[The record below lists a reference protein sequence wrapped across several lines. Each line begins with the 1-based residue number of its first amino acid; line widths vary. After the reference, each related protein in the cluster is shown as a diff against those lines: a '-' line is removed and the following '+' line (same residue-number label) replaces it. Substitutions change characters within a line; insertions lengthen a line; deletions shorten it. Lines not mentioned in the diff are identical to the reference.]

1 MNFVMVKN
9 LLKKLS
15 AALMLAALFGAVPA
29 VAQEPAAKV
38 YIKSPVTVEPGVTTS
53 QKLVISMDA
62 TNAEEKFC
70 AFQMD
75 IVLPDGLEFEYRNG
89 KPRITMLKPGVYPS
103 YNDYDDEDNE
113 IDVYT
118 HSLNMSEVN
127 GGIRVIVYSSDPDE
141 NLRYFAKKKGD
152 LLNVYVKTTPY
163 LKPGD
168 VNITLRGVTFSKL
181 DATAGFKAD
190 ELTLTG
196 ITAAATS
203 TLPVKVSA
211 TNKYSTAVFPFGVD
225 AIPAGLEVY
234 SCNSTNGQNLV
245 LTKQSKAVAYTP
257 YILYAANGYE
267 GTLSGAVDASKY
279 SEVVTDGYLTGTVVP
294 TEIGGGNGYYVM
306 QNKGEGVMFYSV
318 DDASFAIPAGKCW
331 LALPAELQGS
341 ASFRLDGTTGVEEVK
356 GEPTV
361 DASQNGNVKTVYDLQ
376 GRKVN
381 TENGKL
387 KGIYIIDGKKVILK

>member
-1 MNFVMVKN
+1 MIKN

-15 AALMLAALFGAVPA
+15 AALMLVALFGAVPA
-29 VAQEPAAKV
+29 VAQERLYIEGDTFVPGGEVGYVTIGIEDAAHDD
-38 YIKSPVTVEPGVTTS
+38 YT
-53 QKLVISMDA
+53 
-62 TNAEEKFC
+62 
-70 AFQMD
+70 AFQFD
-75 IVLPDGLEFEYRNG
+75 LVLPPGLELAY
-89 KPRITMLKPGVYPS
+89 
-103 YNDYDDEDNE
+103 DEDVPECYVNTKG
-113 IDVYT
+113 YLCRS
-118 HSLNMSEVN
+118 HSLELAVGN
-127 GGIRVIVYSSDPDE
+127 GYIRFICFSG
-141 NLRYFAKKKGD
+141 K
-152 LLNVYVKTTPY
+152 NVTFSKTTGNLLDIGLVPSPY

-168 VNITLRGVTFSKL
+168 VEIKL
-181 DATAGFKAD
+181 TNVMFARTTEEYGFKAD

-211 TNKYSTAVFPFGVD
+211 TNKFSTAVFPFNVD

-245 LTKQSKAVAYTP
+245 LTKQSKVVAYTP

-267 GTLSGAVDASKY
+267 DTLSGAVDASKY
-279 SEVVTDGYLTGTVVP
+279 SEVVTDGYLCGAVAAQ
-294 TEIGGGNGYYVM
+294 EIGGGNGYYVM
-306 QNKGEGVMFYSV
+306 QNKGEGVMFYCV

-341 ASFRLDGTTGVEEVK
+341 ASFRLDGTTGIVEVK

-361 DASQNGNVKTVYDLQ
+361 DASQNGNVKAVYDLL

-381 TENGKL
+381 AENGKL

>member
-1 MNFVMVKN
+1 MVKK
-9 LLKKLS
+9 LLEKLS
-15 AALMLAALFGAVPA
+15 AALMLAALFGIAPA

-38 YIKSPVTVEPGVTTS
+38 YIKSSVTVKPGVTTS

-62 TNAEEKFC
+62 TNADETFC

-89 KPRITMLKPGVYPS
+89 KPRITMVKPGVYP
-103 YNDYDDEDNE
+103 YYTELDDDDNE
-113 IDVYT
+113 VPVYT
-118 HSLNMSEVN
+118 HSLNMSEIN

-141 NLRYFAKKKGD
+141 DLRYFAKKKGD

-168 VNITLRGVTFSKL
+168 VNITLRGVTFANL
-181 DATAGFKAD
+181 DATAGFKAS

-196 ITAAATS
+196 ITAEAKS

-211 TNKYSTAVFPFGVD
+211 TNKFSTAVFPFDVD

-234 SCNSTNGQNLV
+234 SCNSTNGESLV

-279 SEVVTDGYLTGTVVP
+279 SEVVTDGYLCGAVAAQ
-294 TEIGGGNGYYVM
+294 EIDGGNGYYVM

-318 DDASFAIPAGKCW
+318 DDDSFSIPAGKCW
-331 LALPAELQGS
+331 LALPTELQGS
-341 ASFRLDGTTGVEEVK
+341 ASFRLDGTTGIGEVK
-356 GEPTV
+356 GE
-361 DASQNGNVKTVYDLQ
+361 NGKMKAIYDLQ
-376 GRKVN
+376 GRKVY
-381 TENGKL
+381 TPS
-387 KGIYIIDGKKVILK
+387 KGLYIIDGKKVLVK